1 MNTLNLYGVQE
12 IKLGPVNSILVG
24 DKMVHYRT
32 LRVET
37 GTGPITLF
45 MYAEK
50 NNVQINLK
58 EVAQ

>member
-1 MNTLNLYGVQE
+1 MNTLNLHDVQTV
-12 IKLGPVNSILVG
+12 KLGPVNSILVG
-24 DKMVHYRT
+24 DKVVHYRT

-50 NNVQINLK
+50 NDFQIKVK
-58 EVAQ
+58 ES

>member
-1 MNTLNLYGVQE
+1 MNTLNLHDVQTVE
-12 IKLGPVNSILVG
+12 LGPVNSILVG
-24 DKMVHYRT
+24 DKVVHYRT

-50 NNVQINLK
+50 NNVQINVK
-58 EVAQ
+58 ETS